1 MLLIL
6 VQAINILD
14 RLNLSFRLSES
25 GAPLVALSSID
36 PWTVICSWVN
46 NDVLLRKDILLNIKI
61 GR

>member
-25 GAPLVALSSID
+25 GAPLVTLSSID

-46 NDVLLRKDILLNIKI
+46 NDVLLRKDILLNIRI